1 MQRGNEDIISQLR
14 EAIGMQNTLIEQLT
28 KSVSY
33 WQDQAMMLLDR
44 DVQAAIYGES
54 HRGMVEVRD
63 LGSGDEQTV

>member
-1 MQRGNEDIISQLR
+1 MERGKEDIISQLR

-54 HRGMVEVRD
+54 HREMIEIRD
-63 LGSGDEQTV
+63 LGSGE

>member
-54 HRGMVEVRD
+54 HREMIEIRD
-63 LGSGDEQTV
+63 LGSDHE

>member
-1 MQRGNEDIISQLR
+1 MQRGKEDIISQLR

-54 HRGMVEVRD
+54 HREMIEVRD
-63 LGSGDEQTV
+63 LGASDEN